1 MGDDHMGKGKK
12 LLYRICG
19 FAMILLGLI
28 LAVTWNRA
36 GFNIGDR
43 IFTFLGLPAWS
54 KGTGGL
60 HYSAVIGSLA
70 ALCGIG
76 MTNLTLQKKFRIWVW
91 GIILLFLVVLNLV
104 SSYS

>member
-1 MGDDHMGKGKK
+1 MGKEKK
-12 LLYRICG
+12 LVYRICG
-19 FAMILLGLI
+19 IILILLGLI
-28 LAVTWNRA
+28 LAVTWNRT
-36 GFNIGDR
+36 GFNIGDH

-60 HYSAVIGSLA
+60 HFPAVVGSLT

-76 MTNLTLQKKFRIWVW
+76 MVNFTLQKNSRTWVW
-91 GIILLFLVVLNLV
+91 GIVLLFLVALNLV